1 MPVIENSSYRPPI
14 LLKNNHVQTVVPTLF
29 RKVDGIN
36 YTRER
41 ISTPDGDFIDIDI
54 SSISS
59 DKALIL
65 SHGLEGN
72 SQRHYIK
79 GMIKAFHNAGYDG
92 IAFNMRGCSGV
103 PNKRP
108 ETYHSGK
115 TEDLHTVIQ
124 YILKHKNYKEIS
136 LVGFSLGA
144 NLTLKYVGEMGSTL
158 HSKVKSAVAISAP
171 CDLISSSIELH
182 KAKNYIYAKRFLISL
197 LKKMDEKRD
206 IIPPEIWEKR
216 NSIKTLRDFDNVF
229 TAPLNGFRD
238 AEDYWKKCSCK
249 NFLSG
254 ITIPALIINSA
265 DDPILGTECYPIKE
279 AQSNKNLFLEITKH
293 GGHMGYITFSDDGQY
308 WHERRTVQ
316 FISDF
321 S

>member
-254 ITIPALIINSA
+254 ITIPALIINAIPSKKHSQ
-265 DDPILGTECYPIKE
+265 IKISFLKLQNTEATWGI
-279 AQSNKNLFLEITKH
+279 
-293 GGHMGYITFSDDGQY
+293 
-308 WHERRTVQ
+308 
-316 FISDF
+316 
-321 S
+321 